1 MSLDAC
7 YKSIVACNGSNLP
20 VNALSRRYVF
30 QAHRRGGETVQNDAA
45 AETPASQD
53 FVAGI
58 ELAAIHARAKD
69 LP

>member
-1 MSLDAC
+1 M
-7 YKSIVACNGSNLP
+7 
-20 VNALSRRYVF
+20 F